1 MMTGWSDEIYGA
13 LAVRS
18 QGLYKNKHLLPV
30 AAWIAGCKLE
40 TISAP
45 DVARGLDGRLA
56 PNKAL
61 EVLER
66 LQEAGVM
73 HELPYTGRP
82 HARMFERLPG
92 AFWRFVEEFA
102 SETTDGISASSQAI
116 SAKPGSA

>member
-1 MMTGWSDEIYGA
+1 MAEWSDEIYEG
-13 LAVRS
+13 LAARS

-30 AAWIAGCKLE
+30 AAWIAGCKLD

-56 PNKAL
+56 LNKAL

-73 HELPYTGRP
+73 HELPYPGRP

-92 AFWRFVEEFA
+92 AFWRFAEEFA
-102 SETTDGISASSQAI
+102 SETMAQGKASPTA
-116 SAKPGSA
+116 